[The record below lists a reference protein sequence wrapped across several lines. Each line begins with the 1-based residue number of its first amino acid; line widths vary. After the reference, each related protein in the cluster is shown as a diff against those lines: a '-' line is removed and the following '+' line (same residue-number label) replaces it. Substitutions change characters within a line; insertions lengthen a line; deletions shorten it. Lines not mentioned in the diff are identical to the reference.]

1 MDNFEYISNR
11 LPCPDTEKENAFAIV
26 QRLCIYANKVR
37 TEGQLSLEPLL
48 AAEPDAFL
56 QDGLRRLIDAESP
69 QDLQQAMRI
78 HILAANATGKRFLEM
93 MVIADGVCQIEQNM
107 HPRTLVSRL
116 SEWFGENYAERFAQV
131 LAELDTEEQRRA
143 AHARTEREALAS
155 QTELPDTEKTDEV
168 LVQQDSPAAKTAP
181 APVTPQ
187 TDTEKDSDMPAEKPS
202 ATVPKPE
209 ATPTDEPKTT
219 VAPHASVVEFHQL
232 GSCGADAITRLLQD
246 VDDDTLAVALKGVD
260 KPLFS
265 LFWSSMS
272 KERCE
277 KLLEKMSSAYHVQT
291 QDVEKAQ
298 AQILSTA
305 KELEDKQELSL
316 DFPNGELKAPH
327 WEVIL

>member
-246 VDDDTLAVALKGVD
+246 VDDDTQIGRA
-260 KPLFS
+260 
-265 LFWSSMS
+265 
-272 KERCE
+272 
-277 KLLEKMSSAYHVQT
+277 HV
-291 QDVEKAQ
+291 
-298 AQILSTA
+298 
-305 KELEDKQELSL
+305 
-316 DFPNGELKAPH
+316 
-327 WEVIL
+327 